1 MEADEELTRRLR
13 ELFQSQKLAVLST
26 HGEGKPYA
34 SLVGFAATEDLEG
47 LLFATARGTRK
58 YANLM
63 SESHAA
69 MLVDNRSNQDS
80 DFHDAIAVTATGQT
94 EEVTEADRD
103 ALLEVYLDKHP
114 NLAEFASAPTCA
126 LLRLAV
132 DTYYVVER
140 FQHVVEVHV
149 RR

>member
-1 MEADEELTRRLR
+1 MEADGELSRRLR

-26 HGEGKPYA
+26 PGEGGAYA
-34 SLVGFAATEDLEG
+34 SLVGFAATDDLEG
-47 LLFATARGTRK
+47 LLFATSRGTRK

-63 SESHAA
+63 GESHAA

-80 DFHDAIAVTATGQT
+80 DFHDAIAVTATGRV
-94 EEVTEADRD
+94 EEVTGANRD
-103 ALLEVYLDKHP
+103 ALLEAYLGKHP
-114 NLAEFASAPTCA
+114 HLAEFANAPTCA

-132 DTYYVVER
+132 DTYYVVQR
-140 FQHVVEVHV
+140 FQDVVEVRV